1 MQATHKKRADR
12 KESVP
17 HFTKTQVT
25 VSVKLGDRDLFYNER
40 QLKFH
45 MLSVYDGDQITAA
58 NAFAHYTQTLK
69 LESSGVMA
77 VSVTECNEL
86 ALPVRPDPAP
96 LPRTCPD
103 RLFLLQQERH
113 RKENQTAQGKSSKTQ
128 LALPENVRMNTR
140 KSGCTGQG
148 ILGGA

>member
-1 MQATHKKRADR
+1 
-12 KESVP
+12 
-17 HFTKTQVT
+17 
-25 VSVKLGDRDLFYNER
+25 
-40 QLKFH
+40 

-96 LPRTCPD
+96 
-103 RLFLLQQERH
+103 FLEHALIDFSCYNRSTTEKKAKQLREKAAKRGWLCQE
-113 RKENQTAQGKSSKTQ
+113 TSA
-128 LALPENVRMNTR
+128 
-140 KSGCTGQG
+140 
-148 ILGGA
+148 

>member
-1 MQATHKKRADR
+1 VNDDTLLLRQIHPGFMQDGRPSSQAFRPTPKD
-12 KESVP
+12 E
-17 HFTKTQVT
+17 Q
-25 VSVKLGDRDLFYNER
+25 
-40 QLKFH
+40 